1 MNPPFITGG
10 KNKRIIDIFYIP
22 DIHMKTENVEKS
34 IMDMER
40 SQAFTN
46 ADEGEQ
52 NLSVGGLTQKISK
65 KFP

>member
-1 MNPPFITGG
+1 M
-10 KNKRIIDIFYIP
+10 IIDIFYIP